1 MSDRLD
7 DQKINMMGQ
16 MAKNIARQIEGE
28 TEEERKERLINLS
41 QKSDLNF
48 EELDNQDKIMKS
60 VVFHI
65 RDNLKSEN
73 TNSEAEGKI
82 VEAIKEYD
90 GATEKIINIFQNEPE
105 GLVLFVR
112 YMNEYY
118 EQYNIYD
125 SVGLDEDI
133 DIEQYI

>member
-41 QKSDLNF
+41 QKSDLSL
-48 EELDNQDKIMKS
+48 EELDNQDKVMKS

-65 RDNLKSEN
+65 RDNLNSQN
-73 TNSEAEGKI
+73 TNSEAEGEI